1 MNGSF
6 LDYRAS
12 TLFEMFP
19 FCVLFQKDMTITS
32 MGVSLRQIIPQIVGK
47 KVTSYFE
54 LVKPLI
60 EFNFENIESRSNNMF
75 ELATQ
80 EEISKLTENTSGSSG
95 GAKFTDE
102 IDLDEDIDKTLHIK
116 VGQTFYFLSLPTEYF
131 CMLSANFL
139 MFFP

>member
-19 FCVLFQKDMTITS
+19 FCILFQKDMTITS

-54 LVKPLI
+54 LIKPLI

-80 EEISKLTENTSGSSG
+80 EEISKLQGQSW
-95 GAKFTDE
+95 
-102 IDLDEDIDKTLHIK
+102 
-116 VGQTFYFLSLPTEYF
+116 QTF
-131 CMLSANFL
+131 
-139 MFFP
+139 FFKLALRNKNMQVKIADFT

>member
-1 MNGSF
+1 
-6 LDYRAS
+6 
-12 TLFEMFP
+12 
-19 FCVLFQKDMTITS
+19 MTITS

-116 VGQTFYFLSLPTEYF
+116 VGQTFYFNLYQQNIFACSIAH
-131 CMLSANFL
+131 C
-139 MFFP
+139 

>member
-1 MNGSF
+1 
-6 LDYRAS
+6 
-12 TLFEMFP
+12 
-19 FCVLFQKDMTITS
+19 

-80 EEISKLTENTSGSSG
+80 EEISKLQ
-95 GAKFTDE
+95 
-102 IDLDEDIDKTLHIK
+102 
-116 VGQTFYFLSLPTEYF
+116 GQSWRQTV
-131 CMLSANFL
+131 CV
-139 MFFP
+139 FFRLALRDRNMHVRFFGRWF